1 MAFAINL
8 TARGLAG
15 ARICELWDEFGV
27 FEPAP
32 SMAALN
38 HPPHIT
44 LAIYNSIDEDR
55 LSRAMHQVMDGQPPL
70 QLTFRSIARFDEP
83 GLVFWAA
90 PDVSATLLPMHAK
103 LHQLIDPAF
112 CHEHYRPG
120 SWVPHCTLAFR
131 VTEANLTKAI
141 ELANRPIEP
150 FDIVFEIADCVEF
163 TPVRMIDEMVLT
175 GYFAIDQK

>member
-27 FEPAP
+27 SEPAP

-44 LAIYNSIDEDR
+44 LAIYSSIGEDR
-55 LSRAMHQVMDGQPPL
+55 LRAAMRQVMDAHPPI
-70 QLTFRSIARFDEP
+70 QLTFRSIQRFDHP
-83 GLVFWAA
+83 RLVFWAA
-90 PDVSATLLPMHAK
+90 PDASNVLLYAHARV
-103 LHQLIDPAF
+103 HQLIDPKL

-120 SWVPHCTLAFR
+120 SWVPHCSLAMN
-131 VTEANLTKAI
+131 VTAENKPHAL
-141 ELANRPIEP
+141 ELAASPFEP
-150 FDIVFEIADCVEF
+150 FQIVFGFADCVEF
-163 TPVRMIDEMVLT
+163 VPVRMIDEVALT
-175 GYFAIDQK
+175 T